1 MIAISAPVP
10 ASVDVLTQPSLP
22 VRSPQTSIILAE
34 LARQRRWERQQR
46 RRARARWAGWLA
58 MFNRTPF
65 DQIRVQRPLHVT
77 FSGTMPM
84 VYALPQS
91 W

>member
-1 MIAISAPVP
+1 MFAITASASAAPLAAP
-10 ASVDVLTQPSLP
+10 ELP

-46 RRARARWAGWLA
+46 RKARLRRAAWLTL
-58 MFNRTPF
+58 FSQKPF
-65 DQIRVQRPLHVT
+65 RLVSAQPPPNVT
-77 FSGTMPM
+77 FAGAMPM
-84 VYALPQS
+84 VYELPRV